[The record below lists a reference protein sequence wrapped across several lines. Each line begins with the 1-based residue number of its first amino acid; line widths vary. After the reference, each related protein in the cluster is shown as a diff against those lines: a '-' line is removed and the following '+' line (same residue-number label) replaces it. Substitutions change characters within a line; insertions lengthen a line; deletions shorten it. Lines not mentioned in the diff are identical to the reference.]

1 MVEYQL
7 WELAVVGS
15 NPTAPMARK
24 AGRGAVIQLSRRGD
38 LISAGEGLRGRK
50 SHRTENS
57 NLTQAVI
64 VIARRGFSEYNFLM
78 SLHRSLRSGGS
89 TAAKRNVLKR
99 FERVTLLKKRGQWK
113 AGMKSTGLPKTKP
126 E

>member
-1 MVEYQL
+1 MPSFSSRQL
-7 WELAVVGS
+7 
-15 NPTAPMARK
+15 
-24 AGRGAVIQLSRRGD
+24 VIG
-38 LISAGEGLRGRK
+38 
-50 SHRTENS
+50 
-57 NLTQAVI
+57 
-64 VIARRGFSEYNFLM
+64 IARRGFSEYNFRM

>member
-1 MVEYQL
+1 
-7 WELAVVGS
+7 
-15 NPTAPMARK
+15 
-24 AGRGAVIQLSRRGD
+24 
-38 LISAGEGLRGRK
+38 
-50 SHRTENS
+50 
-57 NLTQAVI
+57 
-64 VIARRGFSEYNFLM
+64 M

-113 AGMKSTGLPKTKP
+113 PGMKSTGLPKTKP

>member
-1 MVEYQL
+1 M
-7 WELAVVGS
+7 
-15 NPTAPMARK
+15 
-24 AGRGAVIQLSRRGD
+24 
-38 LISAGEGLRGRK
+38 GEGIG
-50 SHRTENS
+50 
-57 NLTQAVI
+57 Q
-64 VIARRGFSEYNFLM
+64 GYGM
-78 SLHRSLRSGGS
+78 SLHRSLRSGGA